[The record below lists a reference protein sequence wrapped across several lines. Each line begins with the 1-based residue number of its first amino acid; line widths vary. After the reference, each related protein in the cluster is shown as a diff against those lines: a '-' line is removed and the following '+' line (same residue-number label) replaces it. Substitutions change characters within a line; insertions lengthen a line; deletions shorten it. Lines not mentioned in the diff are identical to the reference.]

1 MMDMSIVGNVMHQ
14 QTKIATLEKV
24 NISLL
29 KTNNEQTEKQVKQ
42 LLDSVAVVPDSPIG
56 NKGKNINIQV

>member
-1 MMDMSIVGNVMHQ
+1 MSIVGNVMHQ